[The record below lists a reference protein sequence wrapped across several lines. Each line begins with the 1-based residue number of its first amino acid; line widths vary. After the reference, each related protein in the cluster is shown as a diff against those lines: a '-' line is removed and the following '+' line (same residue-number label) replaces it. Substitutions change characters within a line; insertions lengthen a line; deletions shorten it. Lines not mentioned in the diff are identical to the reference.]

1 MHLVTNDMSLLDSK
15 VMSIFWQFIIDVGAT
30 YGKVDVKD
38 LLPARITISK
48 QLHQVSAGERNNTVK
63 FPKGKFV
70 EQPWQLIFGPTFKKY
85 FIMQY
90 FLSCTLLW
98 MEDC

>member
-1 MHLVTNDMSLLDSK
+1 MSLLDSK

-38 LLPARITISK
+38 LLPARNTISK

-70 EQPWQLIFGPTFKKY
+70 E
-85 FIMQY
+85 
-90 FLSCTLLW
+90 
-98 MEDC
+98 